1 MKIQKYIIVL
11 VLLPL
16 FFGVGYADDNVTAKS
31 SSSSTDSK
39 LSFEIDL
46 TIFDEA
52 EKAKT
57 DRLKAEAAKA
67 ANEAEGNMEEIIAEN
82 EAASLAIAGR

>member
-1 MKIQKYIIVL
+1 MKIRKYLMVL
-11 VLLPL
+11 VLFPL
-16 FFGVGYADDNVTAKS
+16 FLGVGYADDNVTAKS

-52 EKAKT
+52 KKAKT
-57 DRLKAEAAKA
+57 DRLKAEAE
-67 ANEAEGNMEEIIAEN
+67 NEAEGNMEEIIAEN